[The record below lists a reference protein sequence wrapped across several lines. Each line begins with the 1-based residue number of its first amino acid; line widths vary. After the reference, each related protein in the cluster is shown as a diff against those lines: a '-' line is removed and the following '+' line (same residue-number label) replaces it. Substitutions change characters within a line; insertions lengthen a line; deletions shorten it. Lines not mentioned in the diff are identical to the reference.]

1 MMNKVPAHSLRARR
15 GGHSL
20 FRATAVQFPAATP
33 VGLAALRLKQRTG
46 KLAVA
51 FAIALLFAGIT
62 MSKAAE
68 PETSREVKMD
78 AAQSAIVTDAIDAA
92 QWMAKRLSD
101 TGYKGDFTLESLKD
115 VDRFF
120 DEQAPHGKPKAG
132 GHLSHHFGM
141 QIFALGAYVGETIRR
156 KGEGQW
162 VGDDRAEHPEITLAV
177 RLKSGVEFWPTQR
190 VMKRFQNGPE
200 DGVYAYAFAILG
212 D

>member
-1 MMNKVPAHSLRARR
+1 MRAFLLVARR
-15 GGHSL
+15 DVHRVCCL
-20 FRATAVQFPAATP
+20 AVAQILAVPPVRAAT
-33 VGLAALRLKQRTG
+33 LRLKQRTG
-46 KLAVA
+46 KLRVA
-51 FAIALLFAGIT
+51 LVIALLLTPIT

-68 PETSREVKMD
+68 PETSGDVKMD
-78 AAQSAIVTDAIDAA
+78 ATQSAIVRDAIDAA
-92 QWMAKRLSD
+92 EWMAKRLVD

-156 KGEGQW
+156 KGEGRW

-190 VMKRFQNGPE
+190 VMKRFENGPE
-200 DGVYAYAFAILG
+200 DGLYPYGVVILRE
-212 D
+212 

>member
-1 MMNKVPAHSLRARR
+1 MNKQLLPFLLSAQQDVHRISCLAAQVLAPTPAS
-15 GGHSL
+15 
-20 FRATAVQFPAATP
+20 P
-33 VGLAALRLKQRTG
+33 AALRLKQRTG
-46 KLAVA
+46 KMRVA
-51 FAIALLFAGIT
+51 ITIVLLSAAIT
-62 MSKAAE
+62 MSKVAE
-68 PETSREVKMD
+68 PETRGAVKME
-78 AAQSAIVTDAIDAA
+78 ATQSAIVRDAIDAA
-92 QWMAKRLSD
+92 EWMAKRLSD

-162 VGDDRAEHPEITLAV
+162 VGNDRAEHPEITLAV

-190 VMKRFQNGPE
+190 VMKRFENGSE
-200 DGVYAYAFAILG
+200 DGIYGYAFVILG
-212 D
+212 E

>member
-1 MMNKVPAHSLRARR
+1 
-15 GGHSL
+15 
-20 FRATAVQFPAATP
+20 
-33 VGLAALRLKQRTG
+33 
-46 KLAVA
+46 
-51 FAIALLFAGIT
+51 

-68 PETSREVKMD
+68 SETSREVKMD
-78 AAQSAIVTDAIDAA
+78 ATQSAIVRDAIEAA
-92 QWMAKRLSD
+92 EWMAKRLSD

-141 QIFALGAYVGETIRR
+141 QIFALGAYVGESIRR

-177 RLKSGVEFWPTQR
+177 RLKSGAEFWPTQR

-200 DGVYAYAFAILG
+200 DGIHAYAVVILR

>member
-1 MMNKVPAHSLRARR
+1 MRGNFLHERPADRELR
-15 GGHSL
+15 
-20 FRATAVQFPAATP
+20 P
-33 VGLAALRLKQRTG
+33 VSTRVHFAPKHELE
-46 KLAVA
+46 KLAIVTVLMLA
-51 FAIALLFAGIT
+51 SVAIAD
-62 MSKAAE
+62 AAE
-68 PETSREVKMD
+68 PESRGQVNVD
-78 AAQSAIVTDAIDAA
+78 AAQPAIVRDAIDAA
-92 QWMAKRLSD
+92 EWMAKRLSD

-120 DEQAPHGKPKAG
+120 DEQASHGRPKAG

-162 VGDDRAEHPEITLAV
+162 IGDDRAEHPEITLAV

-200 DGVYAYAFAILG
+200 DGIYTYAFVIL
-212 D
+212 DV